1 MLFHN
6 SEVFTEKAVW
16 PKATFISLELD
27 IKMRISPLLLLLA
40 CARVNGYSSG
50 LVTESCDDMTPRHQG
65 SSPSSSPPPFTIT
78 IDRYDYSEGDE
89 ITVSLRAYST
99 PFQGFLL
106 QAREVGGSSPVG
118 AFSLFGA
125 ENRLLDCGGLSNSS
139 VSHSSGDNKNSV
151 QSKWKTP
158 QSGQLKDIEFSV
170 TFVQNFR
177 DYWVGIKSPVVVY
190 NSSRSPVGST
200 TRPIS
205 TLLPS
210 PPSGPPALS
219 LFSNVPISSVDCGE
233 SKVCFSKPNDC
244 DPASSAD
251 CYFMSAMTS
260 PADSSVKFE
269 IYGRST
275 GYISFGFSDDQLMGN
290 DDIYICGMD
299 SNSTIQVQHAYST
312 GRRAPQILPLGNV
325 SDIKTSFV
333 DGVISCSFVSKN
345 VISTQRSAVGSIY
358 YILFAYGGTNNGA
371 LQYHGTS
378 RFASDQKINITRP
391 QVVTAQKPQIM
402 KAHGA
407 LMLIAWMTTGS
418 LGMLIARY
426 LKAVTKG
433 RGCLGKDLWFLA
445 HVSLMGLSV
454 AATIIAFILA
464 FSYFKGWRGGA
475 HPVLGVLVMILAF
488 IQPFAALFRCGPQHQ
503 WRFVF
508 NWFHVL
514 NAVAI
519 KGLAVAAIF
528 TGLHIMESS
537 QDRWMQKVMAG
548 FVGWEALLF
557 ALQDLHMR
565 WKRKDE
571 DGDVSGFVHIE
582 VILLLVFFLG
592 NLTFLVAL
600 LVGIGMA

>member
-1 MLFHN
+1 
-6 SEVFTEKAVW
+6 
-16 PKATFISLELD
+16 
-27 IKMRISPLLLLLA
+27 MRISPLLLLLA

-78 IDRYDYSEGDE
+78 IDRSDYSEGDE

-125 ENRLLDCGGLSNSS
+125 ENRLLDCGGLSSSS
-139 VSHSSGDNKNSV
+139 VSHSSSDHKNSV

-170 TFVQNFR
+170 TFVQNFH

-200 TRPIS
+200 TR
-205 TLLPS
+205 TQ
-210 PPSGPPALS
+210 ALR
-219 LFSNVPISSVDCGE
+219 LFSNVPISSVGCGE

-251 CYFMSAMTS
+251 CYFMSAMAS

-269 IYGRST
+269 IYGTST
-275 GYISFGFSDDQLMGN
+275 GYIAFGFSDDQHMGN

-312 GRRAPQILPLGNV
+312 GRRAPQILPL
-325 SDIKTSFV
+325 
-333 DGVISCSFVSKN
+333 N

-358 YILFAYGGTNNGA
+358 YILFAYGGTNNGV
-371 LQYHGTS
+371 LQDHETS
-378 RFASDQKINITRP
+378 VFVSDKKINITSP
-391 QVVTAQKPQIM
+391 QVVTQTPNTQIPQIM

-426 LKAVTKG
+426 LKTATKG

-464 FSYFKGWRGGA
+464 FSYSKDWSGGA

-528 TGLHIMESS
+528 TGLYMMESS
-537 QDRWMQKVMAG
+537 QEGWMQKVMGG
-548 FVGWEALLF
+548 FVGWEVLLF

-565 WKRKDE
+565 FKRKDE